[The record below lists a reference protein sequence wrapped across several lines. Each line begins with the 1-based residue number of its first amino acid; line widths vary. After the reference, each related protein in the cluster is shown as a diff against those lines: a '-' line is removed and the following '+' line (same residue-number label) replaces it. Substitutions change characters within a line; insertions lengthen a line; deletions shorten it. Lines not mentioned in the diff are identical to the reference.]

1 MLEKASFVLT
11 SVLTILAIIDIGV
24 GGEAIKEHSSLDRPS
39 YLWRVDSSPPSYL
52 FGTVH
57 VPYTLVW
64 DSVPDNAITAFDS
77 ANQAYFE
84 LDTSDTKTQEALQAC
99 QLLPRGQNISQ
110 V

>member
-1 MLEKASFVLT
+1 MLDKTFFVL
-11 SVLTILAIIDIGV
+11 AIFMAISIGV
-24 GGEAIKEHSSLDRPS
+24 RGKPIKERSS
-39 YLWRVDSSPPSYL
+39 YLWRIDSSPPSYL

-64 DSVPDNAITAFDS
+64 DSVPDHAITAFDS

-84 LDTSDTKTQEALQAC
+84 LDTSDAKTQEALQAC